1 MTGLQGL
8 GALWLRGWLL
18 CYWEPGRGFQEAGP
32 CEGARVNNYRSWDW
46 AASSEETAVFVML
59 RALPPFGKEGA
70 GILGGVCVPSELGG
84 EKGLL
89 ALRGWI

>member
-1 MTGLQGL
+1 MRERVSGHR
-8 GALWLRGWLL
+8 ARG
-18 CYWEPGRGFQEAGP
+18 
-32 CEGARVNNYRSWDW
+32 W

-84 EKGLL
+84 GREGALGSEGLD
-89 ALRGWI
+89 LRIYHGK